1 MWADLG
7 FGGDRE
13 HVWRR
18 LRITDIASRS
28 RQAPLQ
34 KEVTMSQPYPSSRQ
48 QAEPLRPPVPVP
60 VLTAVKLM
68 YAGAAVSTVTLIIAV
83 ALIPAIKAELR
94 KAHPSLTAAQVSH
107 VNTLIALAVVCGLV
121 VIALWLWMA
130 RANGQG
136 RNWARILYTVLL
148 GLATL
153 ELIRVRP
160 QPGNY
165 LAHFVIGGHVYSVI
179 HSVFGATVLGLIVP
193 VLLWLAGLAAV
204 WLLWR
209 PASGAFF
216 KPHGAPAA

>member
-1 MWADLG
+1 MSRPGYRQSQVDRG
-7 FGGDRE
+7 FYG
-13 HVWRR
+13 
-18 LRITDIASRS
+18 
-28 RQAPLQ
+28 QAAGR
-34 KEVTMSQPYPSSRQ
+34 T
-48 QAEPLRPPVPVP
+48 ACG
-60 VLTAVKLM
+60 LTWD
-68 YAGAAVSTVTLIIAV
+68 
-83 ALIPAIKAELR
+83 
-94 KAHPSLTAAQVSH
+94 
-107 VNTLIALAVVCGLV
+107 LAVTV
-121 VIALWLWMA
+121 
-130 RANGQG
+130 NGQG
-136 RNWARILYTVLL
+136 RNWARILCTVLF

-160 QPGNY
+160 QYPGGY